1 MGVAG
6 APTWEQVAGPWR
18 ARSRIWSTRSALA
31 VALTAVM
38 VLSGLV
44 MVLDAGSAPSPLVP
58 PSPVSDYLRGFGWHL
73 GYGTFVVLLTLMA
86 GCYLALLL
94 VPRLRAGT
102 RTTVVA
108 VVLLQLVVFVGPILG
123 SQDVFSYLAYA
134 RMGVLHGI
142 DPYVQG
148 PSAILHDPI
157 YQFVGSS
164 WQHTATAYGPIFT
177 LISYPLALLGL
188 QGAVWASK
196 VLALASS
203 LGALVLVWRCA
214 RRRDM
219 DPAQAV
225 LFVGANPVLVVY
237 GLGGA
242 HNDLFMNLLVMVGVT
257 LSLNGRRASSGAAL
271 VAAALVKA
279 TAALVFP
286 FMLVARRQRAALLG
300 GIAVLIVSLAVGY
313 LAFGVNAV
321 NEVAL
326 AGRDSGFVSP
336 NSFAAQVAHLF
347 GLPGLYPVDHVLL
360 NGLVL
365 LGVLYLLFRTHR
377 GYDWISASG
386 WALLLLAV
394 MTTWLLPWYTVWA
407 IPLAA
412 IARDR
417 RLVPAILVVQVLM
430 GGTAAASVGSRS
442 AGDPPAHPCA
452 CIRMPHGLH

>member
-6 APTWEQVAGPWR
+6 VSTWEHAAGPWR
-18 ARSRIWSTRSALA
+18 ARSGAWSTRSALA
-31 VALTAVM
+31 TALTAVLL
-38 VLSGLV
+38 LSGLAL
-44 MVLDAGSAPSPLVP
+44 VLDASSGPSPLVP
-58 PSPVSDYLRGFGWHL
+58 PSPQSDYLQGFGWHL
-73 GYGTFVVLLTLMA
+73 GYGTFAALM
-86 GCYLALLL
+86 GLMSVCYLALLL

-102 RTTVVA
+102 RTTIGA
-108 VVLLQLVVFVGPILG
+108 IVLLQLIVFAGPILG

-148 PSAILHDPI
+148 PSAIMHDPI

-164 WQHTATAYGPIFT
+164 WKQTATAYGPIYT

-188 QGAVWASK
+188 QGALWASK
-196 VLALASS
+196 VLALVSS
-203 LGALVLVWRCA
+203 LGVLALVWRCA
-214 RRRDM
+214 RLRGM
-219 DPAQAV
+219 DPAYAV

-242 HNDLFMNLLVMVGVT
+242 HNDLFMNLLVMAGVT
-257 LSLNGRRASSGAAL
+257 LSLSGRRASGGAAL

-279 TAALVFP
+279 TAAMVFP
-286 FMLVARRQRAALLG
+286 FQLAARRERAALLG
-300 GIAVLIVSLAVGY
+300 GIAVLIVSLGAGY

-336 NSFAAQVAHLF
+336 NSFTNEVAHLF
-347 GLPGLYPVDHVLL
+347 GRAGLYPVDHVLI
-360 NGLVL
+360 NAVVL
-365 LGVLYLLFRTHR
+365 LGVLYLLVRTHQ

-394 MTTWLLPWYTVWA
+394 MTTWLLPWYTVWV

-417 RLVPAILVVQVLM
+417 RLVGAVLVIQVLM

-442 AGDPPAHPCA
+442 AADSPSHPCA
-452 CIRMPHGLH
+452 CVRMPHGLH